1 MKTSRTRRRRGFAAV
16 HPTVPQSTLVPVP
29 ASLPPPV
36 EASTGIPP
44 IYPRCPH
51 CQVEIK
57 NPRRKK
63 CSVCQTEWTLLDRYP
78 EKAALP
84 EGIRKDD
91 TSPMRLTC
99 TKIATMQAA
108 GLPNEDIAAALG
120 IEARSIKG
128 MMWKAGRN
136 GWLDFDEPKNRL
148 EYQILP
154 KALKNLDEAMSSDA
168 VLNTGMKERNA
179 ISLKIVEG
187 TLYPQFATQ
196 AAPATNATLVGVRVE
211 IVGGGDKSTVRE
223 GTIMGNAEY
232 VDAET
237 VESRGCHIK
246 RSCTSSRPV
255 SCIQARSRDR
265 KCARVPRQLRSC

>member
-1 MKTSRTRRRRGFAAV
+1 M
-16 HPTVPQSTLVPVP
+16 
-29 ASLPPPV
+29 
-36 EASTGIPP
+36 
-44 IYPRCPH
+44 
-51 CQVEIK
+51 
-57 NPRRKK
+57 
-63 CSVCQTEWTLLDRYP
+63 CQTEWTLLDRYP

-84 EGIRKDD
+84 EGVRKDD

-108 GLPNEDIAAALG
+108 GFPNEEIAKALG

-136 GWLDFDEPKNRL
+136 GWLDFDEPRNRL

-154 KALKNLDEAMSSDA
+154 KALQNLDDAMRSEAI
-168 VLNTGMKERNA
+168 LNTGMSERNA

-196 AAPATNATLVGVRVE
+196 AAPAANATLVGVRVE
-211 IVGGGDKSTVRE
+211 IVGGSEKPLVRE
-223 GTIMGNAEY
+223 GTIMGSAEY

-237 VESRGCHIK
+237 VESN
-246 RSCTSSRPV
+246 
-255 SCIQARSRDR
+255 
-265 KCARVPRQLRSC
+265 